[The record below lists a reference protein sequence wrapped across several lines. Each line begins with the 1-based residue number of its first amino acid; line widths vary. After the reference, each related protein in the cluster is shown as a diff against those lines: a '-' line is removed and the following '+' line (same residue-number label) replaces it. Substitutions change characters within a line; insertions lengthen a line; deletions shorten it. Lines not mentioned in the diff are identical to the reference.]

1 MAETN
6 EESIREIKRSIASLR
21 KTQMKLTNTVL
32 GHETMSHEVRIEKA
46 EAAITKIK
54 SGYVENSDCMRMTHT
69 LEQQFKEHK
78 NEMNARID
86 KMELDLGRRMDSIK
100 KEMLELF
107 KKLKTDKIRLI
118 GWLLSASGWAGIFI
132 ALFTLIKR
140 IPTP

>member
-21 KTQMKLTNTVL
+21 KTQMKLTNTIL

-46 EAAITKIK
+46 EVDITKIK

>member
-6 EESIREIKRSIASLR
+6 EEAIREIKRSIASLR

-46 EAAITKIK
+46 EVDITKIK

-86 KMELDLGRRMDSIK
+86 KMELDLGRLNYK
-100 KEMLELF
+100 KNI
-107 KKLKTDKIRLI
+107 D
-118 GWLLSASGWAGIFI
+118 
-132 ALFTLIKR
+132 
-140 IPTP
+140 